1 MKPLAESNDGKVAF
15 FRDKLGWALRV
26 LQVLDRSDCDRASAR
41 AAWDEVFDVTY
52 FSSQPSDDDD
62 SGSKGSARRSFV
74 TASGATAQRD
84 DGGRRYG

>member
-1 MKPLAESNDGKVAF
+1 MKRLAESGDSKVSF
-15 FRDKLGWALRV
+15 FRDKLGWALGV
-26 LQVLDRSDCDRASAR
+26 LAVLDRDDCDRSSAR
-41 AAWDEVFDVTY
+41 DAWDKVFDVTY